1 MHSSP
6 PPRAVILATLACV
19 VAAFCW
25 GLSAVIAKGAFERG
39 LSPERMAESRVVVA
53 LVPLAAYL
61 LLRRRDLLRPPR
73 SVRPALF
80 VFGLAIVAVN
90 FSYYLAIDL
99 LDVGVAISLQYTAP
113 VLVLVGTA
121 LVAREAPGVLA
132 WVAAGLTLIGAVLV
146 SGAYAGL
153 ASVNGIGLAAGIA
166 AAITYGTYLVSAEAA
181 GRRGTHPATSLFIG
195 FVVAA
200 VIWSVALPWWDWPV
214 ERLTDPQVSLRVLGV
229 GLLGTLIPFLLAVAA
244 LRVISAAVAAIASST
259 EPVFASGLAWLLL
272 GQELSVLQ
280 LLGGAL
286 IVTAIMIAQ
295 LRRLPAPAAA
305 PVEVAP

>member
-1 MHSSP
+1 MHSP
-6 PPRAVILATLACV
+6 TRPRAYIVATLACV

-53 LVPLAAYL
+53 LIPLASYL
-61 LLRRRDLLRPPR
+61 LLQRRDLLRPP
-73 SVRPALF
+73 PAARASLL

-90 FSYYLAIDL
+90 FSYYLAIDR

-121 LVAREAPGVLA
+121 VVARQSPGALS
-132 WVAAGLTLIGAVLV
+132 WLAAGLTLIGAVLV

-153 ASVNGIGLAAGIA
+153 SRVDGIGLAAGIA

-200 VIWSVALPWWDWPV
+200 VIWSVALPLWDWPLSL
-214 ERLTDPQVSLRVLGV
+214 LTDPQVSLRVLGV

-259 EPVFASGLAWLLL
+259 EPVFASALAWLLL
-272 GQELSVLQ
+272 GQDLSPLQ
-280 LLGGAL
+280 LVGGAL
-286 IVTAIMIAQ
+286 IVTAIVIAQ
-295 LRRLPAPAAA
+295 LHRLPAASAA